1 MNKTELT
8 VMKSFGAITTG
19 VKEIFELDPMSG
31 FTAATPYTQFEGFV
45 YSRPDAQVPDGLSHL
60 GSCCEFGGENFCLL
74 YLPCETNG
82 QRAGSVIISLA
93 GIKPKGY
100 AEMADFIAYAQE
112 VVLPRFLEDNKAEFK
127 SVSVKTVDVSDWKP
141 KASRF
146 QINRQKSTY
155 RTTDFNHPTAFFA
168 KKVA

>member
-1 MNKTELT
+1 MNTTELT

-19 VKEIFELDPMSG
+19 VKEIFDLDAIRG

-45 YSRPDAQVPDGLSHL
+45 YSRTDAQVPDGLTHL

-74 YLPCETNG
+74 YLPCETDG
-82 QRAGSVIISLA
+82 KRVGSVIISLA
-93 GIKPKGY
+93 AQTPQGY

-112 VVLPRFLEDNKAEFK
+112 VVLPRFLDDNQSAFK
-127 SVSVKTVDVSDWKP
+127 SVSVKTVDVSEWKA

-146 QINRQKSTY
+146 QKNRRQTTY
-155 RTTDFNHPTAFFA
+155 RTTDFNHPTDLFI
-168 KKVA
+168 KKIA